1 MITIRLMSDRERER
15 ERLNEN
21 LKRKYILAFNWLI
34 DNRIPFHPFLDKAM
48 RKALTKRGVPFLD
61 E

>member
-1 MITIRLMSDRERER
+1 MNAIRLTIENERES
-15 ERLNEN
+15 ERLRDD
-21 LKRKYILAFNWLI
+21 LKEKYIRSFNWLI

-48 RKALTKRGVPFLD
+48 RRALTKRGVPFLD

>member
-1 MITIRLMSDRERER
+1 MITIKIVSNTERES
-15 ERLNEN
+15 ERLRDD
-21 LKRKYILAFNWLI
+21 LKDKYIRSFNWLI
-34 DNRIPFHPFLDKAM
+34 DNRIPFHPFLDGAM